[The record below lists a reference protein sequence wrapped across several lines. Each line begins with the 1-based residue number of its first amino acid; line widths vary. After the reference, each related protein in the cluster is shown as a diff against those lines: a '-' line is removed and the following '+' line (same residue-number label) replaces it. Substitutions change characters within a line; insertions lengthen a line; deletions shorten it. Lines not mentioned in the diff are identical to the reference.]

1 MDSYKHKGL
10 REKLVATLQKKGILS
25 QNVLEAINTI
35 PRHIF
40 FEDALQNHAY
50 IDKAFPI
57 GEKQTISQP
66 FTVAKQTELLEI
78 KPGDKILEIGTGSGY
93 QCSILCSL
101 KAKVFSIERHK
112 SLHLQAKKML
122 TTLQLNPKLI
132 CGDGTLGYPS
142 FAPYDGI
149 IVTAGAP
156 VIPDSLIDQLK
167 IGGKLIIPVGDGK
180 NQKMIRILK
189 ISETKI
195 TTTEHGVF
203 SFVPLIGKEGWSA

>member
-1 MDSYKHKGL
+1 MIKTVDSYKHKGL

-93 QCSILCSL
+93 QCSILL
-101 KAKVFSIERHK
+101 
-112 SLHLQAKKML
+112 
-122 TTLQLNPKLI
+122 
-132 CGDGTLGYPS
+132 
-142 FAPYDGI
+142 
-149 IVTAGAP
+149 
-156 VIPDSLIDQLK
+156 SLIH
-167 IGGKLIIPVGDGK
+167 I
-180 NQKMIRILK
+180 
-189 ISETKI
+189 
-195 TTTEHGVF
+195 
-203 SFVPLIGKEGWSA
+203 